1 MIVFYSKSIRFLN
14 IHLPWLL
21 VMFLISLQS
30 HITADNMGSSLGS
43 SDKFTHFLVFGLLTW
58 LITRAVFKGENTFL
72 QQNYFWIVLIILGMF
87 AVVDEMHQY
96 FTPGR
101 DSEILDWLA
110 DMSGAV
116 IFLFIYKW
124 RYRI

>member
-1 MIVFYSKSIRFLN
+1 MVIFYSKSIRFLN

-21 VMFLISLQS
+21 VMVLIALQS
-30 HITADNMGSSLGS
+30 HISGDNMGSSLRY

-58 LITRAVFKGENTFL
+58 LITRAVFKGENTFI
-72 QQNYFWIVLIILGMF
+72 QQNYFWFVLTVLAVFAII
-87 AVVDEMHQY
+87 DEMHQY

-101 DSEILDWLA
+101 ASEILDWLA

-116 IFLFIYKW
+116 VFLFIYKW